1 MELCPLPKS
10 NFGCQ
15 LPQDSDDFDRVIE
28 VAKHCERIGYDS
40 VWVYDHLSPFWSRS
54 GQAFECWTTLSAVA
68 ARTNSVKV
76 GSLVTNVVLRNP
88 SLLAKMSSTIDNIS
102 NGRLILGLGTGDKM
116 SREELHSYGYRFPD
130 LNERVERLRESIQIL
145 KAMWT
150 NDEVTFHGNHYEISR
165 AVNLPKPKQRPHP
178 PIWIGGRHLRILDVV
193 AEFADGW
200 NYWGL
205 SKDGLER
212 RKDYLANKCA
222 EHGRKPSSILKAW
235 SGTFQQLSD
244 GARSHSE
251 LSRNIAGKLR
261 NQADTETRYFIAS
274 FGSQADPESYQ
285 AFADAVKSLA

>member
-1 MELCPLPKS
+1 LPKS
-10 NFGCQ
+10 KFGCQ

-28 VAKHCERIGYDS
+28 VAKYCEKIGYDS

-116 SREELHSYGYRFPD
+116 SREELYSYGYRFPD
-130 LNERVERLRESIQIL
+130 LNERVERLRESVQIL

-150 NDEVTFHGNHYEISR
+150 YDEVTFHGNQYKISR

-178 PIWIGGRHLRILDVV
+178 PIWIAGRHLRILDVV

-212 RKDYLANKCA
+212 RKRYLDNKCT
-222 EHGRKPSSILKAW
+222 EQGRKPSSILKAW
-235 SGTFQQLSD
+235 SGTFKQLSD
-244 GARSHSE
+244 GAPSYSE
-251 LSRNIAGKLR
+251 LSRNITGKLR
-261 NQADTETRYFIAS
+261 NQIAAGTSYFIAS
-274 FGSQADPESYQ
+274 FGSGAELESYQ
-285 AFADAVKSLA
+285 AFADAVRSLA